1 MKDLNFAEDIVKE
14 ILQDFD
20 RISEERKS
28 LESGWG
34 VKYEFCSR

>member
-20 RISEERKS
+20 RVSEERKS
-28 LESGWG
+28 LESG
-34 VKYEFCSR
+34 

>member
-28 LESGWG
+28 LESGG
-34 VKYEFCSR
+34 